1 MGKYSISIDKTAQK
15 ELQEHYKSGN
25 KPLIKKI
32 EQIFEELTEHP
43 ETGTGKPEILKYNL
57 SGSWSR
63 RLNGEH
69 RIVYKITDD
78 RVLVSSAKDHY

>member
-15 ELQEHYKSGN
+15 ELQEHHRSGN

-32 EQIFEELTEHP
+32 EQIFKELQEHP

-69 RIVYKITDD
+69 RIVYEIMGDA
-78 RVLVSSAKDHY
+78 VLVNSVKGHY

>member
-1 MGKYSISIDKTAQK
+1 MGKYSISVNNAAQK

-32 EQIFEELTEHP
+32 EKIFKEFAEHP
-43 ETGTGKPEILKYNL
+43 KTGTGKPEVLKHNL

-63 RLNGEH
+63 RLNSEH
-69 RIVYKITDD
+69 RIVYDIMGDA
-78 RVLVSSAKDHY
+78 VLINSIKDHY

>member
-1 MGKYSISIDKTAQK
+1 
-15 ELQEHYKSGN
+15 
-25 KPLIKKI
+25 
-32 EQIFEELTEHP
+32 
-43 ETGTGKPEILKYNL
+43 GKPEILKYNL

-78 RVLVSSAKDHY
+78 RVLVSSVKDHY